1 MARKVTLEKT
11 RNIGI
16 MAHIDAGKT
25 TTTERIL
32 FYTGRTHKMGEVHEG
47 AAVMDWMEQEQ
58 ERGITITSAA
68 TTAFWRDH
76 RINIIDTPGHVD
88 FTVEVERSLRVL
100 DGAVAVFDS
109 VAGVEPQSET
119 VWRQADKYRVPR
131 IAFINKMDRIGAH
144 FDNAVDSMRDRLGA
158 NPIKVQ
164 LPIGAEAEFSGVV
177 DLINMKAIVYKDDL
191 GQDWEVVD
199 IPDSHSD
206 LAAEARTALIEAVAD
221 YDEELMEDYLEDK
234 PIEPARL
241 IQDIRKATLDISIT
255 PVLCG
260 SAFKNKGVQ
269 PLLDAVIDYLPSP
282 LDVPPVEG
290 VEGSQVEDAED
301 LPTVTRKASDDEPF
315 AALAFKVMADP
326 YVGKL
331 TYFRVY
337 SGKLAAGGRVLNSVT
352 GRTERVGRI
361 LMMHAN
367 SREEVEEV
375 YAGDIAAGVG
385 IKQTSTGDTLCAPD
399 APVVLEAIT
408 FDDPVVHLSIE
419 PKTKVDQEKLSVA
432 LQRLGEEDPT
442 FQVRSDE
449 ETGQTV
455 ISGMGE
461 LHLEVIVD
469 RLRREFRVEAA
480 VGRPQV
486 AYRETVRSDV
496 HDVEGKFIRQ
506 TGGSG
511 QYGVVYIDLEPA
523 PGEGFDFIN
532 KIKGGAVPSEFI
544 PAVEKGI
551 EEALESGVKAGYPMV
566 DVRATLV
573 DGKYHDT
580 DSSEIA
586 FKVAGSLALKEAAR
600 RAKPVLL
607 EPVMAV
613 EVVTPQEFIGDVIGD
628 LSRRRG
634 HVEGQEPRGNAVA
647 VKASVPLSAMFGY
660 ATDLRSS
667 TQGRATYT
675 MQFDR
680 YDEVPPSIAEE
691 IVEHRTGEPV
701 GASA

>member
-1 MARKVTLEKT
+1 MARTVPIEKT

-68 TTAFWRDH
+68 TTASWRDH
-76 RINIIDTPGHVD
+76 RVNILDTPGHVD

-131 IAFINKMDRIGAH
+131 IAFMNKMDRVGAD
-144 FDNAVDSMRDRLGA
+144 FEASVQTMVDRLA
-158 NPIKVQ
+158 AHPVPVQ
-164 LPIGAEAEFSGVV
+164 LPIGAEADFTGVI
-177 DLINMKAIVYKDDL
+177 DLVNMKAIVYKDDL
-191 GQDWEVVD
+191 GQEWEVQD
-199 IPDSHSD
+199 IPAE
-206 LAAEARTALIEAVAD
+206 LEEAAKAARTELIEAVAE
-221 YDEELMEDYLEDK
+221 YDDELLEDYLEEK
-234 PIEPARL
+234 EIEPQRL
-241 IQDIRKATLDISIT
+241 IADIRKATLDISMT

-282 LDVPPVEG
+282 ADVPPVTG
-290 VEGSQVEDAED
+290 LAGSQIDDADEAAPD
-301 LPTVTRKASDDEPF
+301 TREAKDDQPF
-315 AALAFKVMADP
+315 SALAFKVMSDP
-326 YVGKL
+326 FVGKL

-337 SGKLAAGGRVLNSVT
+337 SGKVQAGSRILNST
-352 GRTERVGRI
+352 NGKTERVGRI

-367 SREEVEEV
+367 SREEQDEI
-375 YAGDIAAGVG
+375 YAGDIAAAVG
-385 IKQTSTGDTLCAPD
+385 LKQTSTGDTLSAPD
-399 APVVLEAIT
+399 APVVLET
-408 FDDPVVHLSIE
+408 MQFPDPVVHLSIE
-419 PKTKVDQEKLSVA
+419 PKTKADQEKLGVA
-432 LQRLGEEDPT
+432 LARLAEEDPT
-442 FQVRSDE
+442 FQVRTDE

-469 RLRREFRVEAA
+469 RMRREFNVEAA

-486 AYRETVRSDV
+486 AYRETVRGTANK
-496 HDVEGKFIRQ
+496 VEGKLIRQ
-506 TGGSG
+506 TGGAG

-523 PGEGFDFIN
+523 PGEGFDFVN

-566 DVRATLV
+566 DVRTTLV

-580 DSSEIA
+580 DSSEVA
-586 FKVAGSLALKEAAR
+586 FKIAGSMALKGAAR
-600 RAKPVLL
+600 RATPVLL

-613 EVVTPQEFIGDVIGD
+613 EVVTPQEFVGDVIGD

-634 HVEGQEPRGNAVA
+634 RVEAQEPRGNAV
-647 VKASVPLSAMFGY
+647 VVTASVPLSSMFGY
-660 ATDLRSS
+660 ATDLRSN
-667 TQGRATYT
+667 TQGRANYS

-680 YDEVPPSIAEE
+680 YEEVPPSIADE
-691 IVEHRTGEPV
+691 IIEHRTGEPV
-701 GASA
+701 GAGA

>member
-68 TTAFWRDH
+68 TTASWRDH

-131 IAFINKMDRIGAH
+131 IAFINKMDRIGAN
-144 FDNAVDSMRDRLGA
+144 FEGSVQTMIDRLGA
-158 NPIKVQ
+158 HPVPVQ
-164 LPIGAEAEFSGVV
+164 LPIGAESEFTGVV
-177 DLINMKAIVYKDDL
+177 DLINMRAIVYKDDL
-191 GQDWEVVD
+191 GQDWEVTD
-199 IPDSHSD
+199 IPAELQD
-206 LAAEARTALIEAVAD
+206 AANQARTELIEAIAE
-221 YDEELMEDYLEDK
+221 YDDELMEDYLEEK
-234 PIEPARL
+234 PIEAARL
-241 IQDIRKATLDISIT
+241 IADIRKATLDISMT

-290 VEGSQVEDAED
+290 LEGAQILDGEGTQVIRQ
-301 LPTVTRKASDDEPF
+301 PSDEEPF
-315 AALAFKVMADP
+315 SALAFKVMADP

-337 SGKLAAGGRVLNSVT
+337 SGKLQAGGRVLNSVT
-352 GRTERVGRI
+352 GRSERVGRI

-367 SREEVEEV
+367 HREEVDEV

-385 IKQTSTGDTLCAPD
+385 LKQTSTGDTLAAPD
-399 APVVLEAIT
+399 APVVLEAMQ
-408 FDDPVVHLSIE
+408 FPEPVVHLSIE

-469 RLRREFRVEAA
+469 RLKREFKVEAA

-486 AYRETVRSDV
+486 AYRETVRSSV
-496 HDVEGKFIRQ
+496 EKVEGKFIRQ

-511 QYGVVYIDLEPA
+511 QYGVVYINLEPA
-523 PGEGFDFIN
+523 PGEGFDFVN
-532 KIKGGAVPSEFI
+532 KVKGGAVPSEFI

-566 DVRATLV
+566 DVRATLT

-586 FKVAGSLALKEAAR
+586 FKIAGSLALKEAA
-600 RAKPVLL
+600 
-607 EPVMAV
+607 
-613 EVVTPQEFIGDVIGD
+613 
-628 LSRRRG
+628 
-634 HVEGQEPRGNAVA
+634 
-647 VKASVPLSAMFGY
+647 
-660 ATDLRSS
+660 
-667 TQGRATYT
+667 
-675 MQFDR
+675 
-680 YDEVPPSIAEE
+680 
-691 IVEHRTGEPV
+691 
-701 GASA
+701 